1 MIKTYQAKQK
11 DIKRNWHLIDAKGR
25 ILGRLATEIASLL
38 VGKAKVNYTPHM
50 DMGDFVVVLN
60 AEKIE
65 LSGKKLDQKKYFR
78 HSGYPGGFKEI
89 KVSKLLSEQ
98 PKKVIEYAVGGML
111 PDNKL
116 KGKRIRRLW
125 VIVGDKNPY
134 AAKFKE

>member
-1 MIKTYQAKQK
+1 MHKTYQAKQK

-50 DMGDFVVVLN
+50 DMGDYVVVLN

-65 LSGKKLDQKKYFR
+65 LSGRKLDQKKYFR

-111 PDNKL
+111 PDNRL
-116 KGKRIRRLW
+116 KDKRIKRLW